1 MSFLLDDAAFGGQI
15 MCGAGQPIALGIGA
29 GENKKIRGSA
39 FIEGPAQIGKSSD
52 FPERLAT
59 LMVGRTGNVD
69 IAEKPEKSVYVM
81 GDVVIDGRQTEGAN
95 PGSAGGSES
104 NARTLLVQGTVTIET
119 LLNQETGEPL
129 LALLVKGDTK
139 MEGNLLVEGNIEA
152 GESIAAAT
160 SVTSDGGTHLLSAKK
175 NFDIPHPTKEGWR
188 LRHTCPE
195 GPSNDVYVRG
205 RVKNKTEIEL
215 PLYWK
220 ELVDI
225 QSITINLTPIGAHQD
240 VIIKRWDE
248 NKIYLQAKGGMP
260 IDCFYHVYGTRTD
273 GEDLIAEYQ
282 GLTPNDYPGDNSEYN
297 INT

>member
-1 MSFLLDDAAFGGQI
+1 MSFLLDDAAFGGQL
-15 MCGAGQPIALGIGA
+15 MVGAGQPIALGLGPK
-29 GENKKIRGSA
+29 KKIRGSA
-39 FIEGPAQIGKSSD
+39 FIEGPAQIGKGGAYLKR
-52 FPERLAT
+52 EAT
-59 LMVGRTGNVD
+59 LMIGQTENVDCESPKRSLFVKGNVKIEGD
-69 IAEKPEKSVYVM
+69 DRTDAALVVE
-81 GDVVIDGRQTEGAN
+81 GDVKVDGDIKVEGDVKAEGDVKSN
-95 PGSAGGSES
+95 GGSH
-104 NARTLLVQGTVTIET
+104 V
-119 LLNQETGEPL
+119 
-129 LALLVKGDTK
+129 
-139 MEGNLLVEGNIEA
+139 
-152 GESIAAAT
+152 
-160 SVTSDGGTHLLSAKK
+160 LSSKK

-195 GPSNDVYVRG
+195 GTSNDVYVRG

-273 GEDLIAEYQ
+273 GEDLIVEYQ

>member
-1 MSFLLDDAAFGGQI
+1 MSFLLDDAAFGGQVMI
-15 MCGAGQPIALGIGA
+15 GAGIPLALGLGA
-29 GENKKIRGSA
+29 GENPKIRGSA
-39 FIEGPAQIGKSSD
+39 FIEGPAQIGRAGA
-52 FPERLAT
+52 FPERLGT
-59 LMVGRTGNVD
+59 LMIAKTANVD
-69 IAEKPEKSVYVM
+69 CESPEKSLYVL
-81 GDVVIDGRQTEGAN
+81 GDVVIDGREE
-95 PGSAGGSES
+95 GSAES
-104 NARTLLVQGTVTIET
+104 LARTLLVQGTVKIEGFPDLT
-119 LLNQETGEPL
+119 
-129 LALLVKGDTK
+129 ALLIQGDTA
-139 MEGNLLVEGNIEA
+139 VEGRLVVNAGTEGRPSAGNIVAEGDVIA
-152 GESIAAAT
+152 GGR
-160 SVTSDGGTHLLSAKK
+160 VTSDGGAHLLSAKK

-195 GPSNDVYVRG
+195 GPSNDVYIRG

-220 ELVDI
+220 DLVDI

-248 NKIYLQAKGGMP
+248 KKIYLQAKGGMP